1 MLFDLCNEFVSFQKY
16 INDILREFLDKFC
29 IAYLND
35 ILIYNDNELEYKIYV
50 KLIFQKLREIGL
62 QANIIKCEF
71 HVIQVLYLE
80 LIIII
85 DKIKINLIKV
95 NTIVN

>member
-1 MLFDLCNEFVSFQKY
+1 MLFDLCNELALFQKY

-50 KLIFQKLREIGL
+50 KLIL
-62 QANIIKCEF
+62 
-71 HVIQVLYLE
+71 
-80 LIIII
+80 
-85 DKIKINLIKV
+85 
-95 NTIVN
+95 

>member
-1 MLFDLCNEFVSFQKY
+1 MLFDLCNESISFQEY
-16 INDILREFLDKFC
+16 INDTLQEFLDKFC
-29 IAYLND
+29 IAYLNN
-35 ILIYNDNELEYKIYV
+35 ILIYNDNKLKHEIHV
-50 KLIFQKLREIGL
+50 KLILQKLREASL

-71 HVIQVLYLE
+71 HVIQVSYLG

-85 DKIKINLIKV
+85 DKIKINLVKI

>member
-1 MLFDLCNEFVSFQKY
+1 MLFDLCNELVSFQEY
-16 INDILREFLDKFC
+16 INDIFREFLNKFC

-35 ILIYNDNELEYKIYV
+35 ILIYNNNELKYEIYI
-50 KLIFQKLREIGL
+50 KFIFQKLREASL

-71 HVIQVLYLE
+71 YVTQVLYLG

-85 DKIKINLIKV
+85 DKIKINLVKID
-95 NTIVN
+95 TIVN